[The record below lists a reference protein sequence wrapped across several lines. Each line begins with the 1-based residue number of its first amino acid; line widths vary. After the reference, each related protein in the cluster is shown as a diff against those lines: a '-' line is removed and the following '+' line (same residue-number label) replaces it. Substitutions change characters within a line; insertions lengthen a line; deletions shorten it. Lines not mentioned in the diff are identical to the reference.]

1 MNLIEQI
8 TEKMQDLSLN
18 QQQEVLNF
26 VNSLPT
32 KEPPEMEFAGIFKD
46 DPDFQEI
53 TNNLRR
59 ERESEKE
66 SSLENW
72 C

>member
-18 QQQEVLNF
+18 QQQQVLNF
-26 VNSLPT
+26 VNSLQT

-53 TNNLRR
+53 TNNLRQ
-59 ERESEKE
+59 ERESELIT
-66 SSLENW
+66 SN
-72 C
+72 